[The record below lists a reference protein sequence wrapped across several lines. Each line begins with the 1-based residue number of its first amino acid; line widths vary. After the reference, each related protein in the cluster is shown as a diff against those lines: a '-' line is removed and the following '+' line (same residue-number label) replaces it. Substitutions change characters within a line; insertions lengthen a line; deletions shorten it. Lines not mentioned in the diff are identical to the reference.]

1 MMTIR
6 DYLHEEKSTE
16 VQRLLL
22 YYLNRTDA
30 KEQRFYE
37 RLSLDDKK
45 KFHFTA
51 NIKVNS
57 MISAIYHGIDLE
69 KVTESSEFWRQII
82 ENRKNVLDLHTKYRL
97 FDWRPDDW
105 VIPIDLDYSKTH
117 FLAID
122 QDGIENTWRKD
133 LIWDLTKGEDN

>member
-1 MMTIR
+1 MTIR
-6 DYLHEEKSTE
+6 DYFHEEKSTE

-30 KEQRFYE
+30 KEQRFYD
-37 RLSLDDKK
+37 RLSLEDRK

-69 KVTESSEFWRQII
+69 KVTESSEFWRQTI
-82 ENRKNVLDLHTKYRL
+82 ENRKNVINMAALT
-97 FDWRPDDW
+97 
-105 VIPIDLDYSKTH
+105 
-117 FLAID
+117 AIFA
-122 QDGIENTWRKD
+122 
-133 LIWDLTKGEDN
+133 GEPPAVLLNSHDPQS

>member
-1 MMTIR
+1 
-6 DYLHEEKSTE
+6 
-16 VQRLLL
+16 
-22 YYLNRTDA
+22 
-30 KEQRFYE
+30 
-37 RLSLDDKK
+37 
-45 KFHFTA
+45 
-51 NIKVNS
+51 
-57 MISAIYHGIDLE
+57 MIAAIYHGIDLQ
-69 KVTESSEFWRQII
+69 KVTESSEFWRKTI